1 MDDDERAIRA
11 LLSTWHQATA
21 AGDVAR
27 ILPLMAEDVVFLGAG
42 RPPMRGRRA
51 FEQGLR
57 TLLAHSRIDSA
68 GDVREIVVS
77 GALAYCWSEL
87 SVKVT
92 PIGGGDVAR
101 LTGPVLSI
109 LRKRDGAWLI
119 VRDANMLAREASR
132 MP

>member
-11 LLSTWHQATA
+11 LLATWHDATA

-57 TLLAHSRIDSA
+57 MLLTHSRIDST
-68 GDVREIVVS
+68 GDVREIVVA
-77 GALAYCWSEL
+77 GTLAYCWSDL

-92 PIGGGDVAR
+92 PIGGGDTTR
-101 LTGPVLSI
+101 LAGPVLSI
-109 LRKRDGAWLI
+109 LRKRDGAWTI
-119 VRDANMLAREASR
+119 VRDANMLAPEPAR

>member
-1 MDDDERAIRA
+1 MDDDDKTIRT
-11 LLSTWHQATA
+11 LLRTWHEATA

-42 RPPMRGRRA
+42 RAPMHGRRD

-57 TLLAHSRIDSA
+57 TLLAHSRIDSR
-68 GDVREIVVS
+68 GEVREIVVS
-77 GALAYCWSEL
+77 GDLAYCWSEL

-92 PIGGGDVAR
+92 PIGGGTTTHLA
-101 LTGPVLSI
+101 GPALSI
-109 LRKRDGAWLI
+109 LRKHDGVWTI
-119 VRDANMLAREASR
+119 TRDANMLAPRAAR

>member
-1 MDDDERAIRA
+1 MEDEQAIRT
-11 LLSTWHQATA
+11 LLHIWHEATG

-42 RPPMRGRRA
+42 RAPMHGRRA

-57 TLLAHSRIDSA
+57 TLLTHSRIDSR
-68 GDVREIVVS
+68 GDVREIVVC
-77 GALAYCWSEL
+77 GDLAYCWSEL

-92 PIGGGDVAR
+92 PIGEGATTDLA
-101 LTGPVLSI
+101 GPALSI
-109 LRKRDGAWLI
+109 LRKRDGAWTI
-119 VRDANMLAREASR
+119 VRDANMLAPRAAR